1 MRPSKFLTL
10 QRAGSLAAGFQNE
23 LGLWDPLG
31 FTADGIVASFKAGV
45 PLNLAMVMGGHL
57 VCGVGGGDMPVCIT
71 VLNSYSGWALVAE
84 GFLLDSP
91 VLTVVGSLIGFSDA
105 TLTKIMCD
113 VGRVGFPL
121 SLAH

>member
-1 MRPSKFLTL
+1 MVVHR
-10 QRAGSLAAGFQNE
+10 
-23 LGLWDPLG
+23 
-31 FTADGIVASFKAGV
+31 GV
-45 PLNLAMVMGGHL
+45 R
-57 VCGVGGGDMPVCIT
+57 GGDLPVRIM
-71 VLNSYSGWALVAE
+71 VFNSYSGLALVAE

-113 VGRVGFPL
+113 AGRVGFPL